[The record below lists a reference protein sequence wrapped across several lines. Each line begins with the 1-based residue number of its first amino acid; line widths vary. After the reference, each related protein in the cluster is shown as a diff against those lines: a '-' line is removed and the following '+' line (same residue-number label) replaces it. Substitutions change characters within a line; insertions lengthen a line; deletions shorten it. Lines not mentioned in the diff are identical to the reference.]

1 MLTSKYNHIS
11 FGFWRGTY
19 TITWTRNPYATSQM
33 WRVIVLHT
41 FPKEKEKAHST
52 GPPQESMTCTHILRI
67 KIDSSFRSHSIF
79 PNEFCMLRKLHI
91 SNSIE
96 YYTYRFCRSSSL
108 HIGRRRSSSMVM
120 IVSFDHILHSVV
132 PNDSRCHSSC
142 LGTSTAEHSFRYESR

>member
-1 MLTSKYNHIS
+1 
-11 FGFWRGTY
+11 
-19 TITWTRNPYATSQM
+19 M

-52 GPPQESMTCTHILRI
+52 GPPQESMTCTHILCI
-67 KIDSSFRSHSIF
+67 KIDSSFGSHSIF

-120 IVSFDHILHSVV
+120 IVSFDHILHSIAS
-132 PNDSRCHSSC
+132 NDSRCHSSC